1 MPVGDLVSKDTAFK
15 FNSSLRMYKGLEWS
29 QPCSCSTTAFWSFHL
44 QRTGVSQA
52 LSLLGWSGFE
62 SYVRYYC
69 IPLAPKF
76 HLTSI
81 QVCFVEM
88 IFNLFIAVTLITLA
102 LNFSVNASPVRQLLF
117 LGLDVAKC

>member
-1 MPVGDLVSKDTAFK
+1 
-15 FNSSLRMYKGLEWS
+15 MYKGFERS
-29 QPCSCSTTAFWSFHL
+29 QPCSRSTTAFWSFQI

-52 LSLLGWSGFE
+52 HSLLGWSGFE

-69 IPLAPKF
+69 IPPKF
-76 HLTSI
+76 HLTSV

-88 IFNLFIAVTLITLA
+88 IFKLFITVTLITLA